1 MKQSKT
7 LLLIAIASLAMT
19 IGCGKAEQTAAG
31 TDFAS
36 GTVVPTT
43 QFDQNIASPTLTPT
57 STLPIYDPASTL
69 SPIAPLVPGAIPFVD
84 PLFSAPQQIAPT
96 TYVPILPQQ
105 TLGPDLFQGLGS
117 IIPSG
122 GLFNGGLFGGGGHCG
137 GC

>member
-7 LLLIAIASLAMT
+7 ILLIAIASLAM
-19 IGCGKAEQTAAG
+19 IVGCGKAEQTAAG

-43 QFDQNIASPTLTPT
+43 QFDQNIIAPT

-69 SPIAPLVPGAIPFVD
+69 SPIAPLVPGAVPFVD
-84 PLFSAPQQIAPT
+84 PLFSGPQQIAPT
-96 TYVPILPQQ
+96 TFVPILPQQ

-117 IIPSG
+117 ILPQG
-122 GLFNGGLFGGGGHCG
+122 GLFNGGLFGGGGSCG
-137 GC
+137 VGCSH